1 MEYINNANLF
11 CQILKNQE
19 IIMCAL
25 ATKCKQYKDEL
36 LGAASE
42 IDNIIVNVHRSEYMA
57 EALKSIYQI
66 DFPQDRYEQLVDFA
80 NLLFK
85 DADTEHS

>member
-1 MEYINNANLF
+1 MGHVNNTNLF

-19 IIMCAL
+19 IIMRAL

-42 IDNIIVNVHRSEYMA
+42 VDNIILNVHRSEYMV
-57 EALKSIYQI
+57 EALKNIYQI
-66 DFPQDRYEQLVDFA
+66 DNPRDKHEQLVDFA
-80 NLLFK
+80 NLLLK
-85 DADTEHS
+85 IADTDS

>member
-11 CQILKNQE
+11 CMILKNQK
-19 IIMCAL
+19 IIMRAL
-25 ATKCKQYKDEL
+25 ATKCQQYEDEL

-42 IDNIIVNVHRSEYMA
+42 VDNIIYDVHNSEYMA
-57 EALKSIYQI
+57 ETHQI
-66 DFPQDRYEQLVDFA
+66 DSPRDMHEQLMDFA

-85 DADTEHS
+85 DADSD